1 LDFILDLCTRDIYIM
16 KAKKNSDESERY
28 EEYISEF
35 SFMCV

>member
-1 LDFILDLCTRDIYIM
+1 M